1 MIYTDVATGERTRK
15 IRAHHGI
22 INTLDRTMGG
32 GAGIELVATG
42 SDDGTVKIWEGG
54 HEASKQS
61 VATFELG
68 CPVTAVCWSADG
80 SNLYIGALDNEI
92 HVRIYLPV
100 VHTVAILTEKN
111 SRSTTSVSKQR
122 YQRYPVTQTPPLQLR
137 SPPMGLSSFPLR
149 SRHKPSSTMLGHS
162 LHLRHVYTEYLQV
175 HPLVSRIHCSKEPG
189 AKTMVDNVS
198 LLEALTG
205 QLPFGMSRVQR
216 FCTRFGLSP
225 LHLVKRFTFT
235 SQLPGHKGTV
245 TSVDFHPKEPVSE
258 SALPSHRFLFTDVAR
273 QSSLVGKTVSCL
285 LVNSNRA
292 SLSEQCTV
300 PGVSLKRY
308 RYFSS
313 LAIIVWYTVDT
324 RLRKKI
330 FANKFGNSSKIETW
344 DNLGHLFHVPHVSTP
359 TNWVS
364 VLVRTSDLNP
374 VR

>member
-32 GAGIELVATG
+32 GAGTELVATG

-92 HVRIYLPV
+92 HVRTYLLIVCV
-100 VHTVAILTEKN
+100 VTTLTKKS
-111 SRSTTSVSKQR
+111 SRSTTSVSKQK
-122 YQRYPVTQTPPLQLR
+122 YQHYPVIQTPPLQLR
-137 SPPMGLSSFPLR
+137 SPPMGPSSSPLH
-149 SRHKPSSTMLGHS
+149 SRQKPSSTMLGRS
-162 LHLRHVYTEYLQV
+162 PHLRHAYTENLQV
-175 HPLVSRIHCSKEPG
+175 LLLVSRTHYSGEPG
-189 AKTMVDNVS
+189 AKTTVGNVW
-198 LLEALTG
+198 LLEVPTG
-205 QLPFGMSRVQR
+205 RLPFGMFRAQR

-225 LHLVKRFTFT
+225 LHLAKRFTST

-258 SALPSHRFLFTDVAR
+258 SALLNHRSLFSDAAR
-273 QSSLVGKTVSCL
+273 QSSLVEKTVSCS

-292 SLSEQCTV
+292 SLSEQYIV
-300 PGVSLKRY
+300 SGVSLGRY
-308 RYFSS
+308 
-313 LAIIVWYTVDT
+313 
-324 RLRKKI
+324 
-330 FANKFGNSSKIETW
+330 
-344 DNLGHLFHVPHVSTP
+344 
-359 TNWVS
+359 
-364 VLVRTSDLNP
+364 
-374 VR
+374 